1 MVAANSEAQSFQESL
16 GVRAAYISWI
26 VAGWPGR
33 FINVRGCGGMP
44 MLLLKLR
51 DTLEL
56 LVKGEGNVFPVLGS
70 Y

>member
-1 MVAANSEAQSFQESL
+1 M
-16 GVRAAYISWI
+16 RAAYISWI

-33 FINVRGCGGMP
+33 FINVRGCGGMS

-56 LVKGEGNVFPVLGS
+56 LVKGEGRRECFPGS
-70 Y
+70 GFLLVISCRDII